1 MKNKLVSGSLKIFGG
16 SAVAGMGFAFG
27 RDIYKNLKKWFLILV
42 ILAAFFSLY
51 TTGVWIARNYNH
63 ILKSIFVRLGAL
75 IVGIPSSV
83 VLYFCGT
90 LICFPILT
98 ELHGAEY
105 ELTDTDLIY
114 PVILPALVLLVGL
127 VVGSIQ
133 RKKRRQI
140 WDAELFNLN
149 FMDSEGLIE
158 HEDGTIEDTENSV
171 NYKID
176 FMGKE
181 RVTLMPIGKR
191 NKRAYIYIDEVGKYS
206 SFTGLASI

>member
-1 MKNKLVSGSLKIFGG
+1 MKTNKLISGSLKIFGG
-16 SAVAGMGFAFG
+16 SAVAGIGFAFG
-27 RDIYKNLKKWFLILV
+27 RDIYKKLKKWYALLIILV
-42 ILAAFFSLY
+42 AIFSLY
-51 TTGVWIARNYNH
+51 TTGIWIARNYNH
-63 ILKSIFVRLGAL
+63 IWKSILIRLGAL

-83 VLYFCGT
+83 VLYFCSMIFFVPKGDDISAT
-90 LICFPILT
+90 VT
-98 ELHGAEY
+98 
-105 ELTDTDLIY
+105 TNKDLIY
-114 PVILPALVLLVGL
+114 PLVLPALVLFAGLLVG
-127 VVGSIQ
+127 STQ

-140 WDAELFNLN
+140 WDAELFNIN
-149 FMDSEGLIE
+149 FMESEGLVE

-191 NKRAYIYIDEVGKYS
+191 NKRAYIYIDEVGKYT

>member
-1 MKNKLVSGSLKIFGG
+1 MKTNKLISGSLKIFGG

-27 RDIYKNLKKWFLILV
+27 RDIYKQLKKWYVLLV
-42 ILAAFFSLY
+42 ILAAIFSLY
-51 TTGVWIARNYNH
+51 TTGIWIARNYNH
-63 ILKSIFVRLGAL
+63 ILKSIFIRLGAL

-83 VLYFCGT
+83 VLYFCSM
-90 LICFPILT
+90 ILFVPKGDDVSAT
-98 ELHGAEY
+98 VI
-105 ELTDTDLIY
+105 TNKDLIY
-114 PVILPALVLLVGL
+114 PLVLPALVLFAGL
-127 VVGSIQ
+127 VVGSTQ

-140 WDAELFNLN
+140 WDAELFNIN
-149 FMDSEGLIE
+149 FMESEGLVE
-158 HEDGTIEDTENSV
+158 HEDGTIEDAENSV

-206 SFTGLASI
+206 SFTGLSSI